1 MSTPLLELKDF
12 KYSYGNI
19 EVIHGIDLKVD
30 VGECVTIIGANGACK
45 TTTLQAI
52 SGLLSPRGV
61 RGEILFEGRPIQNVS
76 GNRIA
81 RIGIAHVLEGRHVF
95 SKLSVQENLVTGA
108 YVRRD
113 GAAALQRDLKD
124 IFRRFPR
131 LEERKSQLAGTLSGG
146 EQQMLAIARSLIA
159 RPKLILMD
167 EPSLGLAPLI
177 VKEVFDAVRQ
187 IHEEGTTIL
196 FVEQNSRIALNTAQR
211 GYVLQ
216 NGEIVLED
224 SCEALLNNEDV
235 QKAYLGT

>member
-30 VGECVTIIGANGACK
+30 VGECVTIIGANGAGK

-131 LEERKSQLAGTLSGG
+131 LVQPE
-146 EQQMLAIARSLIA
+146 
-159 RPKLILMD
+159 
-167 EPSLGLAPLI
+167 
-177 VKEVFDAVRQ
+177 KENLHPAADGDR
-187 IHEEGTTIL
+187 
-196 FVEQNSRIALNTAQR
+196 
-211 GYVLQ
+211 
-216 NGEIVLED
+216 
-224 SCEALLNNEDV
+224 
-235 QKAYLGT
+235 

>member
-30 VGECVTIIGANGACK
+30 VGECVTIIGANGAGK

-52 SGLLSPRGV
+52 SGLLSTRGV

-113 GAAALQRDLKD
+113 GAAALQRDQKD

>member
-30 VGECVTIIGANGACK
+30 VGECVTIIGANGAGK

-81 RIGIAHVLEGRHVF
+81 RIGIAH
-95 SKLSVQENLVTGA
+95 